1 MQVIFKAN
9 ILHDKYES
17 FSITDSSNLTYELFS
32 LRLILFSIIIKRE
45 KMLISGIEHQSD
57 FYILI

>member
-45 KMLISGIEHQSD
+45 KMLIIGNRASI
-57 FYILI
+57 